1 VILEVADIFGA
12 DLSLVVENE
21 VVATDDSR
29 TIRLASFKRVVMM
42 YVKYMVSIV
51 AFADNVVRTRKYQIT
66 PESVVLTAPG
76 NPGYNPLLAEHLSYI
91 CYTAKKE
98 VPNKT

>member
-1 VILEVADIFGA
+1 MLTFSICWNDWASKFVTRSNVILEVADIFGA

-51 AFADNVVRTRKYQIT
+51 AFVDNVVRTRRYQIT
-66 PESVVLTAPG
+66 PESVVLTAP
-76 NPGYNPLLAEHLSYI
+76 LL
-91 CYTAKKE
+91 
-98 VPNKT
+98 